1 MWDFDAP
8 GECAAHLYVYGRSPA
23 RASSVAAGRVH
34 RVAATASGFAP
45 GHAPIRRCLIRVA
58 SPAKGPSPTAY
69 AETIG
74 SIAAGNSPSDER

>member
-1 MWDFDAP
+1 MSMRPADAP
-8 GECAAHLYVYGRSPA
+8 HTSMSMAESGEGVC
-23 RASSVAAGRVH
+23 VAAGRVH

-45 GHAPIRRCLIRVA
+45 GHVPIRRCLIRVA